1 MTLQNSQRHEILSR
15 WAFLLCREQIT
26 EPWFLWQQGIV
37 SEQHT
42 FFEVFFFLS
51 LWFFVL
57 FNLLSDTCLR
67 CDVLRKEGKLL
78 QKKKHERR
86 ENRRMPNN
94 FRAHQTTCLIIL
106 ICKECKNKV
115 LNLPKRQ
122 IRQFVVTMACICTLF
137 RLVSVAE
144 NIFQMYS
151 TELFQ
156 KISISFHFLLLYNC
170 WHCCI

>member
-1 MTLQNSQRHEILSR
+1 
-15 WAFLLCREQIT
+15 
-26 EPWFLWQQGIV
+26 
-37 SEQHT
+37 
-42 FFEVFFFLS
+42 
-51 LWFFVL
+51 
-57 FNLLSDTCLR
+57 
-67 CDVLRKEGKLL
+67 
-78 QKKKHERR
+78 
-86 ENRRMPNN
+86 MPNN

-115 LNLPKRQ
+115 INPPKRQ

-170 WHCCI
+170 CFLEIVSDQQQKVGCLNKVAIRLY

>member
-1 MTLQNSQRHEILSR
+1 MKSSPDEPSYSAESRSQNPG
-15 WAFLLCREQIT
+15 FYGNRESCLTRQAA
-26 EPWFLWQQGIV
+26 
-37 SEQHT
+37 H
-42 FFEVFFFLS
+42 VFWGVFFLS

-106 ICKECKNKV
+106 ICEECKNKV